1 MKIADAL
8 AVIINIAFVGIMALS
23 LNHSHTKKVET
34 EIDLL
39 LFYGSFD
46 KDQDGCLYVTEMVDL
61 FKWCQT
67 EIEYN
72 AHEGYQTPLETV
84 HKKSGKCID
93 VSLLIAHCLYT
104 YYRIEPFLGNIALNN
119 DGKTINHAC
128 CLMPLT
134 SEMKKIM
141 NEELGYSVNYYHFG
155 EDSIY
160 YIIIDPLVCEKFGE
174 VNTKNYYLIK
184 ANPLRNYPFK
194 DLIFSRVI
202 H

>member
-1 MKIADAL
+1 MKITDGIAL
-8 AVIINIAFVGIMALS
+8 VINVVIIALFTLS
-23 LNHSHTKKVET
+23 FNQNHKKKVET

-46 KDQDGCLYVTEMVDL
+46 KDQDGCLYVTEMVNL
-61 FKWCQT
+61 FKWCQI
-67 EIEYN
+67 EVEYN

-84 HKKSGKCID
+84 HRKSGDCID
-93 VSLLIAHCLYT
+93 ISLLIAHCLYS
-104 YYRIEPFLGNIALNN
+104 YYRVEPYIGEIALNN
-119 DGKTINHAC
+119 QDMTVNHAC
-128 CLMPLT
+128 CLFPLL
-134 SEMKKIM
+134 SDMKEIM

-160 YIIIDPLVCEKFGE
+160 YVIIDPLCSDEFGL
-174 VNTKNYYLIK
+174 VNTKEYYLIK
-184 ANPLRNYPFK
+184 ANPLRHYPFK